1 MKYYYNCFFLFLIGI
16 SGIISS
22 CIKEAKLE
30 KNEIAKCPEC
40 ETFYHGGEHRG
51 YILYKPVNLSENAPL
66 VFVLHGYTSNAPTI
80 RNITKMNRIADQHGF
95 VVCYPQ
101 GTINKWSKTTHWN
114 SGLTYSNTD
123 DIGFLTRLAK
133 YLQNKYNLN
142 PEKTFSSGMSNGGFM
157 SYTLACEASEVFKG
171 IASVTGTMSGST
183 WKTCNPNNAVPVLQI
198 SGVQDDVVPIDGTMD
213 ISGGWG
219 GAPHMDEIINF
230 WSNLNKCQSQ
240 EASFFPPLT
249 NAYYH
254 KKCTNDNEVWYFKIN
269 NWGHEWPYDDY
280 VGTTG
285 IKGSEIIWEF
295 FSKI

>member
-1 MKYYYNCFFLFLIGI
+1 MKYYYKFFFVLFLIGI

-22 CIKEAKLE
+22 CIKEDKFE
-30 KNEIAKCPEC
+30 KNEIEKCPEC
-40 ETFYHGGEHRG
+40 EIYYHGGESRG

-142 PEKTFSSGMSNGGFM
+142 PEKTFSS
-157 SYTLACEASEVFKG
+157 
-171 IASVTGTMSGST
+171 
-183 WKTCNPNNAVPVLQI
+183 
-198 SGVQDDVVPIDGTMD
+198 
-213 ISGGWG
+213 
-219 GAPHMDEIINF
+219 
-230 WSNLNKCQSQ
+230 
-240 EASFFPPLT
+240 
-249 NAYYH
+249 
-254 KKCTNDNEVWYFKIN
+254 
-269 NWGHEWPYDDY
+269 
-280 VGTTG
+280 
-285 IKGSEIIWEF
+285 
-295 FSKI
+295 

>member
-1 MKYYYNCFFLFLIGI
+1 
-16 SGIISS
+16 
-22 CIKEAKLE
+22 
-30 KNEIAKCPEC
+30 
-40 ETFYHGGEHRG
+40 
-51 YILYKPVNLSENAPL
+51 
-66 VFVLHGYTSNAPTI
+66 
-80 RNITKMNRIADQHGF
+80 
-95 VVCYPQ
+95 
-101 GTINKWSKTTHWN
+101 
-114 SGLTYSNTD
+114 
-123 DIGFLTRLAK
+123 
-133 YLQNKYNLN
+133 
-142 PEKTFSSGMSNGGFM
+142 
-157 SYTLACEASEVFKG
+157 
-171 IASVTGTMSGST
+171 MSGST
-183 WKTCNPNNAVPVLQI
+183 WKTCNPNNAVSVLQI

-213 ISGGWG
+213 VSGGWG

-280 VGTTG
+280 MGTTG